1 MGEEGQ
7 KKKKV
12 LVEHNKADIR
22 RGSDDEISLPILFLR
37 FFFFFLFL
45 FVKRIYLRLLR
56 TGVSSFFFFFTN
68 LLLLPDFTR
77 LLFRM
82 CACVFFFFLSMRHR
96 FSVSFSSPHLPFL
109 FFVCLFF
116 LSWLI
121 PSSFLSLLFRLA
133 PPSLL
138 EYVVQWLSPSSAYHT
153 ASWLAFVLFFLTVF
167 FVELLG
173 TSLIRAGIQL
183 CGFWRW

>member
-56 TGVSSFFFFFTN
+56 TGVSSFFFFSQTYYYSRTLRVCSFV
-68 LLLLPDFTR
+68 
-77 LLFRM
+77 
-82 CACVFFFFLSMRHR
+82 CVRVCFFFPLYAPPLFSFFLFTAS
-96 FSVSFSSPHLPFL
+96 SVSFF
-109 FFVCLFF
+109 CLFVFSFLANSLF
-116 LSWLI
+116 LSVV
-121 PSSFLSLLFRLA
+121 
-133 PPSLL
+133 
-138 EYVVQWLSPSSAYHT
+138 VVQTRTPFPA
-153 ASWLAFVLFFLTVF
+153 
-167 FVELLG
+167 
-173 TSLIRAGIQL
+173 
-183 CGFWRW
+183 

>member
-22 RGSDDEISLPILFLR
+22 RGSDDEITLPILFLR
-37 FFFFFLFL
+37 FFFFFFFFL
-45 FVKRIYLRLLR
+45 
-56 TGVSSFFFFFTN
+56 SSAFICVCCVPVCPLFFFFTN

>member
-22 RGSDDEISLPILFLR
+22 RGSDDEITLPILFLR
-37 FFFFFLFL
+37 FFFFFSFSFCQAHLFASAAYRCVL
-45 FVKRIYLRLLR
+45 
-56 TGVSSFFFFFTN
+56 FFFFFTN

-153 ASWLAFVLFFLTVF
+153 ASWLAFVLFFFNGVF
-167 FVELLG
+167 CRVAWHL
-173 TSLIRAGIQL
+173 SH
-183 CGFWRW
+183 

>member
-56 TGVSSFFFFFTN
+56 TGVSSFFFFSQTYYYSRTLRVCSFVCVRVCFFFSSLCATAFQF
-68 LLLLPDFTR
+68 LSLHR
-77 LLFRM
+77 IFR
-82 CACVFFFFLSMRHR
+82 FFFL
-96 FSVSFSSPHLPFL
+96 
-109 FFVCLFF
+109 FVCFFF
-116 LSWLI
+116 L
-121 PSSFLSLLFRLA
+121 
-133 PPSLL
+133 
-138 EYVVQWLSPSSAYHT
+138 
-153 ASWLAFVLFFLTVF
+153 
-167 FVELLG
+167 G
-173 TSLIRAGIQL
+173 
-183 CGFWRW
+183 